1 MHPSSLASPE
11 KEGRL
16 LEGCDI
22 NTESE
27 RMNRSKLGKGG
38 GERLPDKGNK
48 QPVQSLEAT
57 KNMSLKKAEIKP
69 EETRNPHKISKFLNV
84 GNFLINVNF

>member
-1 MHPSSLASPE
+1 MVLICISQVTEKVEHFFICIFTIHPSSLASPE

-57 KNMSLKKAEIKP
+57 KSMSL
-69 EETRNPHKISKFLNV
+69 RS
-84 GNFLINVNF
+84 